1 MKAVKG
7 KKHRRFRIHRQR
19 RTIRKIY
26 ISNFTLLFVFLTLV
40 LAGMIY
46 LLGAN
51 RLLENLLHSSAFS
64 VFTIS
69 TVCLLA
75 AFLLAY
81 YMLHELFRTIDR
93 LDQATRLVARGD
105 YTVQLESDT
114 MIAEIQDMEESFNQM
129 VQELNSVEM
138 LRQNFI
144 ADVSH
149 EFRTPLSSITG
160 YITLL
165 QDPELSEE
173 ERTEYTKMAIFNA
186 EKLNDLTDNILRISR
201 LENQTSLPDP
211 VSYRLDEQI
220 REAMVLLEP
229 KWSAKNIQ
237 LDINLA
243 EIQYTGQKDLL
254 FQVWLNLIG
263 NAIKFSEE
271 GGLIHL
277 QLYRQPGNAADDI
290 TRNAVGGKDTICVS
304 VRDEGIGM
312 EPETRARIF
321 EKFYQGDTSRRSQ
334 GNGLGLALCREI
346 INRCEGRIQVES
358 QPGSGSTFTVYL
370 R

>member
-1 MKAVKG
+1 
-7 KKHRRFRIHRQR
+7 
-19 RTIRKIY
+19 
-26 ISNFTLLFVFLTLV
+26 
-40 LAGMIY
+40 
-46 LLGAN
+46 
-51 RLLENLLHSSAFS
+51 
-64 VFTIS
+64 
-69 TVCLLA
+69 
-75 AFLLAY
+75 
-81 YMLHELFRTIDR
+81 
-93 LDQATRLVARGD
+93 
-105 YTVQLESDT
+105 
-114 MIAEIQDMEESFNQM
+114 
-129 VQELNSVEM
+129 
-138 LRQNFI
+138 
-144 ADVSH
+144 
-149 EFRTPLSSITG
+149 
-160 YITLL
+160 
-165 QDPELSEE
+165 
-173 ERTEYTKMAIFNA
+173 
-186 EKLNDLTDNILRISR
+186 
-201 LENQTSLPDP
+201 
-211 VSYRLDEQI
+211 
-220 REAMVLLEP
+220 
-229 KWSAKNIQ
+229 
-237 LDINLA
+237 LA